1 MRLDGALL
9 GSAVV
14 IIAKIIAKI
23 IPRLPMS
30 IPATPLNRL
39 RQLWREGRPAF
50 GAIATIPSV
59 QTVQIMARSLDWII
73 VDLEHGPI
81 GLTEAHAMIAATTGT
96 PCTPLV
102 RIAAN
107 EPWLAKAPMD
117 IGAFGINFPMITN
130 RTEAEKAVRSV
141 RYPPRGDRLWGPF
154 HAPFRWGQSM
164 PDYMASADDEMICMI
179 TIEHVDAVNRIDE
192 IMATPGI
199 DVAVIGPGDLA
210 TSINKRG
217 QMDDPELLELVAR
230 AEAGILRSG
239 VPIGGVA
246 RTADQANALVDRG
259 YRAIALGFD
268 WSLFQRGIMAAF
280 EGIKR

>member
-1 MRLDGALL
+1 
-9 GSAVV
+9 
-14 IIAKIIAKI
+14 
-23 IPRLPMS
+23 
-30 IPATPLNRL
+30 
-39 RQLWREGRPAF
+39 
-50 GAIATIPSV
+50 
-59 QTVQIMARSLDWII
+59 
-73 VDLEHGPI
+73 
-81 GLTEAHAMIAATTGT
+81 LTEAHAMIAATTGT

-117 IGAFGINFPMITN
+117 IGAIGITFPMITN
-130 RTEAEKAVRSV
+130 RAEAEKAVRSV

-164 PDYMASADDEMICMI
+164 PDYMAGADDEMICMI
-179 TIEHVDAVNRIDE
+179 TIEHVEAVNRIDE

-230 AEAGILRSG
+230 AEAGILKSG

>member
-1 MRLDGALL
+1 MP
-9 GSAVV
+9 V
-14 IIAKIIAKI
+14 
-23 IPRLPMS
+23 
-30 IPATPLNRL
+30 PATPLNRL
-39 RQLWREGRPAF
+39 RQLWSEGRPAF

-130 RTEAEKAVRSV
+130 RAEAEKAVRSV

-154 HAPFRWGQSM
+154 HAPFR
-164 PDYMASADDEMICMI
+164 
-179 TIEHVDAVNRIDE
+179 
-192 IMATPGI
+192 
-199 DVAVIGPGDLA
+199 
-210 TSINKRG
+210 
-217 QMDDPELLELVAR
+217 
-230 AEAGILRSG
+230 
-239 VPIGGVA
+239 
-246 RTADQANALVDRG
+246 
-259 YRAIALGFD
+259 
-268 WSLFQRGIMAAF
+268 
-280 EGIKR
+280 

>member
-1 MRLDGALL
+1 
-9 GSAVV
+9 
-14 IIAKIIAKI
+14 
-23 IPRLPMS
+23 MS
-30 IPATPLNRL
+30 VPTTPLNRL

-59 QTVQIMARSLDWII
+59 QMVQIMARSLDWII

-130 RTEAEKAVRSV
+130 RAEAEKAVRSV

-154 HAPFRWGQSM
+154 HAPFRW
-164 PDYMASADDEMICMI
+164 ACRWRI
-179 TIEHVDAVNRIDE
+179 TWRPP
-192 IMATPGI
+192 T
-199 DVAVIGPGDLA
+199 
-210 TSINKRG
+210 TTW
-217 QMDDPELLELVAR
+217 
-230 AEAGILRSG
+230 SG
-239 VPIGGVA
+239 
-246 RTADQANALVDRG
+246 
-259 YRAIALGFD
+259 
-268 WSLFQRGIMAAF
+268 
-280 EGIKR
+280 

>member
-1 MRLDGALL
+1 
-9 GSAVV
+9 
-14 IIAKIIAKI
+14 
-23 IPRLPMS
+23 
-30 IPATPLNRL
+30 
-39 RQLWREGRPAF
+39 
-50 GAIATIPSV
+50 
-59 QTVQIMARSLDWII
+59 
-73 VDLEHGPI
+73 
-81 GLTEAHAMIAATTGT
+81 
-96 PCTPLV
+96 
-102 RIAAN
+102 
-107 EPWLAKAPMD
+107 MD
-117 IGAFGINFPMITN
+117 IGAFGINFPMIT
-130 RTEAEKAVRSV
+130 TPAEAEKAVRSV

-217 QMDDPELLELVAR
+217 QMDDPELLELIAR

-239 VPIGGVA
+239 VPVGGVA
-246 RTADQANALVDRG
+246 RTADQANALIDRG

-268 WSLFQRGIMAAF
+268 WSLFQRGIVAAF

>member
-1 MRLDGALL
+1 MPAT
-9 GSAVV
+9 
-14 IIAKIIAKI
+14 
-23 IPRLPMS
+23 
-30 IPATPLNRL
+30 ATPLNRL
-39 RQLWREGRPAF
+39 RQLWRDGRPAF

-81 GLTEAHAMIAATTGT
+81 DLTQAHAMIAATTGT

-130 RTEAEKAVRSV
+130 RAEAEKAVRSV

-164 PDYMASADDEMICMI
+164 PDYMAAADDDMICMI
-179 TIEHVDAVNRIDE
+179 TIEHVEAVRRIDE
-192 IMATPGI
+192 IMAVPGI
-199 DVAVIGPGDLA
+199 DVAVIGIGDLA
-210 TSINKRG
+210 TSIGKRG
-217 QMDDPELLELVAR
+217 RLDDPEVLALVAQ
-230 AEAGILRSG
+230 AEAGILKSG
-239 VPIGGVA
+239 VPIGAAA
-246 RTADQANALVDRG
+246 RSAEQANAMIDRG
-259 YRAIALGFD
+259 YVALALGFD
-268 WSLFQRGIMAAF
+268 WSLFARGIAASF

>member
-1 MRLDGALL
+1 
-9 GSAVV
+9 
-14 IIAKIIAKI
+14 
-23 IPRLPMS
+23 MS
-30 IPATPLNRL
+30 VPTTPLNRL

-130 RTEAEKAVRSV
+130 RSEAEKN
-141 RYPPRGDRLWGPF
+141 RGVVGFVAWDGKNDQ
-154 HAPFRWGQSM
+154 G
-164 PDYMASADDEMICMI
+164 E
-179 TIEHVDAVNRIDE
+179 
-192 IMATPGI
+192 
-199 DVAVIGPGDLA
+199 DVAPGRYLWRMEFDFGSGRIRKFR
-210 TSINKRG
+210 T
-217 QMDDPELLELVAR
+217 DF
-230 AEAGILRSG
+230 IL
-239 VPIGGVA
+239 P
-246 RTADQANALVDRG
+246 
-259 YRAIALGFD
+259 
-268 WSLFQRGIMAAF
+268 
-280 EGIKR
+280 